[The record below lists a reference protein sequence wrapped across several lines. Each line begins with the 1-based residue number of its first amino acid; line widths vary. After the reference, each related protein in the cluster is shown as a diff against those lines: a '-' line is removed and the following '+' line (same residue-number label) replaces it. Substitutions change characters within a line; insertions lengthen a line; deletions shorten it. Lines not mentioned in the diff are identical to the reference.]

1 MPRVTEE
8 HLEARRRQI
17 LDAAVACFA
26 HEGFHRTTIPNIA
39 REAGLSAGAIYRY
52 FESKDELIEAI
63 ADERHARERELLES
77 VRGVS
82 DPAAALAALAREFFG
97 LLDDPDERLRR
108 RVGVQVWAEALRNP
122 AILALVR
129 RGAGQPLAELTR
141 VVRSA
146 QQGGQLPAELDPAAT
161 ARVLMSGFYGLVLQQ
176 AWDEEDVDVEAYL
189 RAASAIIRAVTAQ
202 GTSG

>member
-26 HEGFHRTTIPNIA
+26 RDGFHRTTIPDIA
-39 REAGLSAGAIYRY
+39 REAGLSAGAMYRY

-77 VRGVS
+77 VRGIA
-82 DPAAALAALAREFFG
+82 DPAEALAALAQEFFR

-129 RGAGQPLAELTR
+129 RGSGQPLAELTR
-141 VVRSA
+141 VVRDA
-146 QQGGQLPAELDPAAT
+146 QRAGQLPAELDPTAT
-161 ARVLMSGFYGLVLQQ
+161 ARVLMSAFYGLVLQQ
-176 AWDEEDVDVEAYL
+176 AWDEDVDVEAYL
-189 RAASAIIRAVTAQ
+189 GAASAIIGAVAAQ
-202 GTSG
+202 GARA

>member
-26 HEGFHRTTIPNIA
+26 RDGFHRTTIPDIA
-39 REAGLSAGAIYRY
+39 REAGLSAGAMYRY

-63 ADERHARERELLES
+63 ADERHAREREGLES

-161 ARVLMSGFYGLVLQQ
+161 ARVLMSAFYGLVLQQ